1 MFVWTLSLSMIMPG
15 ISSESSILP
24 PTFLTTLMFSLST
37 VILPFVSTTLVTA
50 STAIS
55 DRSFLED
62 SAPFPVMAVSAMLI
76 SRFLLDISTLIA
88 RELRTSTAFSA
99 ASLYPEAIIVGWT
112 SCSIKPSA
120 LLKSSPATTAA
131 LVVPSPTSSSWV
143 LDTSTTI
150 FAAGCSIS
158 ISLRMVAPSFVITTS
173 PIESTSILS
182 IPLGPRVV
190 LTASATAF
198 AAIMLLLWASLPLV
212 RLLPSFKMKIGC
224 PAII

>member
-1 MFVWTLSLSMIMPG
+1 MIMPL

-24 PTFLTTLMFSLST
+24 PTFLITLMLSLS
-37 VILPFVSTTLVTA
+37 ISAFPFVSTTLVTA

-55 DRSFLED
+55 ERSFLED
-62 SAPFPVMAVSAMLI
+62 SAPFPVIAVSAMLI
-76 SRFLLDISTLIA
+76 NRSRLDISTVIA
-88 RELRTSTAFSA
+88 REFRTSTAFSA
-99 ASLYPEAIIVGWT
+99 ASLYPVAIIVGWI
-112 SCSIKPSA
+112 SCSIKSSA
-120 LLKSSPATTAA
+120 LLNSWPATTAA

-150 FAAGCSIS
+150 FAAGCSMS

-182 IPLGPRVV
+182 MPLGPRVV

-198 AAIMLLLWASLPLV
+198 AAMMLLLWASLPLV
-212 RLLPSFKMKIGC
+212 LLLPSFKMNIGC
-224 PAII
+224 PAMI